1 MKMNKKTPKFSLFPK
16 AEGEL
21 DLPLFALTD
30 SPGEGHQHYE
40 MRWLCYTANPVFSG
54 GL

>member
-1 MKMNKKTPKFSLFPK
+1 MNKKTPKFSLSPK
-16 AEGEL
+16 AEGGL
-21 DLPLFALTD
+21 DLLLFALTD

-40 MRWLCYTANPVFSG
+40 MQWLCYTANSVFSG